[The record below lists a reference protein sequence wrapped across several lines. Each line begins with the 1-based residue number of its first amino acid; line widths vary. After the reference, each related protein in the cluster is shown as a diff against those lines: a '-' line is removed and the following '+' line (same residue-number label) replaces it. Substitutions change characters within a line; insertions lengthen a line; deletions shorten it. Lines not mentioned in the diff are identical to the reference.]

1 MASRAEP
8 STPGFVRRFT
18 LTERMVHWTH
28 ATAFFALLA
37 SGLVLYV
44 PSLSQWISRRDLIK
58 NIHIWTAVAW
68 AVALLLVV
76 VYGNKR
82 VLVATWREV
91 ESIDR
96 DDRRWLVGGRTP
108 QGRFNA
114 GQKVNAIVTIAFA
127 FLFALSGFFIWLGE
141 RNTAYRLDG
150 AVAVHDWLMYVSLIL
165 VAGHLYLAV
174 IHPTTRHALRG
185 MTLGDVREDWAR
197 QHHPKWVASE
207 AEGGSRQTESDAT
220 VLTRGVGSDVS
231 VVGSSDGSS

>member
-8 STPGFVRRFT
+8 TKPGYVRRFT
-18 LTERMVHWTH
+18 LTERIVHWTH

-44 PSLSQWISRRDLIK
+44 PSLSAWISRRNLIK

-76 VYGNKR
+76 IYGNKR
-82 VLVATWREV
+82 ALVATWREI
-91 ESIDR
+91 ESIDA
-96 DDRRWLVGGRTP
+96 DDRRWLRGRRTR

-114 GQKVNAIVTIAFA
+114 GQKVNAIITAAFA

-141 RNTAYRLDG
+141 RNTTYRLDG
-150 AVAVHDWLMYVSLIL
+150 AVAVHDWLMYISLLL
-165 VAGHLYLAV
+165 VTGHLYLAL

-185 MTLGDVREDWAR
+185 MTLGEVREDWAR
-197 QHHPKWVASE
+197 QHHAKWVE
-207 AEGGSRQTESDAT
+207 PE
-220 VLTRGVGSDVS
+220 VRGVGRAAEMGSTNTPLGVGADVS
-231 VVGSSDGSS
+231 VVRSSDGST